1 MKKVK
6 TNPTKKLKTKS
17 TLKKNAVIK
26 KIKPQKSTKAI
37 IKKKKRILDKR
48 HNLLKQIKNK
58 PLSEKNIS
66 DKIVD
71 KLVEDISD
79 RTATAVIKCISDK
92 VQHTF
97 NDIHGAKNV
106 ILRFEAKKL
115 LWVDPTSLQ
124 NYIIKCWEDHVK
136 EELKIKSGIFR
147 DNLYKMDL
155 TIPEFRCKAR
165 MNKKNKT
172 HHIDVDI

>member
-6 TNPTKKLKTKS
+6 TNPTNKLKAKS
-17 TLKKNAVIK
+17 TFKKNTVVK
-26 KIKPQKSTKAI
+26 NKKPQKTTKAI

-48 HNLLKQIKNK
+48 QNILKQIKNK

-71 KLVEDISD
+71 KLVEEISNQ
-79 RTATAVIKCISDK
+79 TVAAVIKHIADT

-106 ILRFEAKKL
+106 TLRFEAKKL

-124 NYIIKCWEDHVK
+124 NHIIKCWEDHVK
-136 EELKIKSGIFR
+136 DELEIKSGVFQ
-147 DNLYKMDL
+147 NNQYKIDL
-155 TIPEFRCKAR
+155 TIPEFRYKTKI
-165 MNKKNKT
+165 NKKIKNIILK
-172 HHIDVDI
+172 